1 MEKIT
6 DLKNGAKGT
15 IVDLKGEERFL
26 NRIIAM
32 GLTIGCQIEVIQNHG
47 KLPVLIYARDTL
59 ISLARNEAEKIMIG

>member
-6 DLKNGAKGT
+6 DVKNGAKGT

-32 GLTIGCQIEVIQNHG
+32 GLTIGCQIEVIQN
-47 KLPVLIYARDTL
+47 LFR
-59 ISLARNEAEKIMIG
+59 